1 MDREVIIIKNLKR
14 MNDGQKGGTGKE
26 EIASCGL
33 RVIRGCGRRGCTSS
47 AVSPFAKSG
56 RRIAPNVHPVVILH
70 QSKEIWEEFWAGIEI
85 APTANEFSWP
95 CCYFAPNGFEA
106 GIGAGRGFVKPMTPS
121 PPINNET
128 DAHSI
133 LSNIHSIKAQAAIVH
148 AILEAFGRR
157 FNREESGRLT
167 HESSHAPSDM
177 TKLRVCT
184 GKLGSP
190 SGVAALL
197 PALRDHLGIARVLR
211 DKKAVGLPTKEQGE
225 AGRGG
230 RAIDDLQVEEIVL
243 GLGPRMGLNPF
254 RMEAVLWV
262 HGHGHDHFF
271 KKGLPV

>member
-1 MDREVIIIKNLKR
+1 
-14 MNDGQKGGTGKE
+14 
-26 EIASCGL
+26 
-33 RVIRGCGRRGCTSS
+33 
-47 AVSPFAKSG
+47 
-56 RRIAPNVHPVVILH
+56 
-70 QSKEIWEEFWAGIEI
+70 
-85 APTANEFSWP
+85 
-95 CCYFAPNGFEA
+95 
-106 GIGAGRGFVKPMTPS
+106 MTPS

-167 HESSHAPSDM
+167 HESSNAPSDM
-177 TKLRVCT
+177 TKLGVCT

-211 DKKAVGLPTKEQGE
+211 DKEAVGLPTKEQGE

-254 RMEAVLWV
+254 RMEAVLRV

-271 KKGLPV
+271 KKGLPVWAAVGRDMFALIHESDLDSTLSSIWLLAGQQGKEDKKKNSTAVPWHTVVMLAHALPVTAMHGLSQGTIASAMPLLPIGVQTKTKAMTHDAYMQACLL